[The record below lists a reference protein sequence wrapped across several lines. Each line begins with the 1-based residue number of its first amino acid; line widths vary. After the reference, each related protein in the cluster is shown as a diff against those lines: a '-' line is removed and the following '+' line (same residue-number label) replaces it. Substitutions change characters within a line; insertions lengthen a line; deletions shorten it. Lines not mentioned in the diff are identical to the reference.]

1 MNFEEAKVLMLS
13 GKRVRRRAWRRGAS
27 ISYKEGDQFIT
38 LTVHFEVLGKDDIT
52 KKWNPYVDDFIEND
66 WENDWE
72 ICPDFVPKISS
83 PVKRVSRYNREPV
96 I

>member
-27 ISYKEGDQFIT
+27 ISYKEGDRFIT
-38 LTVHFEVLGKDDIT
+38 LTVHFEVLDKDDIT
-52 KKWNPYVDDFIEND
+52 KKWNPYVEDFL
-66 WENDWE
+66 ENDWE
-72 ICPDFVPKISS
+72 ICPDFVPKVSS
-83 PVKRVSRYNREPV
+83 PVTRVSRYNRKPV